1 MRSLDAILRRLA
13 TVCVG
18 MSIATSAAVAA
29 DLSAIPERKL
39 NQVVEETEDSDDWAP
54 EDRIRLLGMLGC
66 DARSS
71 VREQVATSLA
81 IKPEVWS
88 PQLEAL
94 LTQLSNDPAENVR
107 AAAKD
112 AFLHELLTMDGFE
125 RSCLVVDWATSTDP
139 RQRLMMAQV
148 LAVPVVAVG
157 VDSALSH
164 LATDTDSNVR
174 ETALASTQALTSAR
188 ANRR

>member
-1 MRSLDAILRRLA
+1 MIGHPKIVFVCLA
-13 TVCVG
+13 C
-18 MSIATSAAVAA
+18 SAATLAHRCA
-29 DLSAIPERKL
+29 SKL
-39 NQVVEETEDSDDWAP
+39 RPAWP
-54 EDRIRLLGMLGC
+54 
-66 DARSS
+66 
-71 VREQVATSLA
+71 
-81 IKPEVWS
+81 